1 MNKNRFKILSVIL
14 SYIFFISVIIISI
27 NAVVPEKNLK
37 LLEPK
42 EVLVKKVDNNFSRDK
57 NSVYEILEKDN
68 LEPKKKLESEEE
80 KSNTE
85 IIKNGIK
92 KDNFRIQFA
101 SFREKQKSLEISSEL
116 KKKMSKMSIGIN
128 LIVKEVK
135 IKGNQ
140 TFYRVISE
148 LKYPL
153 GKANSECEKLK
164 RNKIQCIIIKS

>member
-1 MNKNRFKILSVIL
+1 MNKNRFKILSVTL

-27 NAVVPEKNLK
+27 NAVVPEKNLQ

-68 LEPKKKLESEEE
+68 HESEKSVELKEE
-80 KSNTE
+80 RTN
-85 IIKNGIK
+85 IKIVKDGIK
-92 KDNFRIQFA
+92 KNDFRIQFA
-101 SFREKQKSLEISSEL
+101 SFREKQKSLQISSQL
-116 KKKMSKMSIGIN
+116 KEKMSKMSIGIN

-135 IKGNQ
+135 IKENQ

-148 LKYPL
+148 MKYPL

>member
-1 MNKNRFKILSVIL
+1 MNKNRFKLLSIIL
-14 SYIFFISVIIISI
+14 SYVFFIFVIIISI
-27 NAVVPEKNLK
+27 NAVVPEKDLQV
-37 LLEPK
+37 LEPK
-42 EVLVKKVDNNFSRDK
+42 EIIIKKVDNNFLRDK

-68 LEPKKKLESEEE
+68 LEPKKSMESEEE
-80 KSNTE
+80 KSNTK

-101 SFREKQKSLEISSEL
+101 SFKEKQKSLEISTKL
-116 KKKMSKMSIGIN
+116 KEKMSKMSIGIN

-135 IKGNQ
+135 IKENQ

-148 LKYPL
+148 MKYPL

>member
-1 MNKNRFKILSVIL
+1 MNKNRFKILSVTL

-68 LEPKKKLESEEE
+68 HESEKSVELKEE
-80 KSNTE
+80 RTN
-85 IIKNGIK
+85 IKIVKDGIK
-92 KDNFRIQFA
+92 KNDFRIQFA
-101 SFREKQKSLEISSEL
+101 SFREKQKSLQISSQL
-116 KKKMSKMSIGIN
+116 KEKMSKMSIGIN

-148 LKYPL
+148 SKYPF
-153 GKANSECEKLK
+153 GKANSECAKFK
-164 RNKIQCIIIKS
+164 KNKIQCIIIKS

>member
-1 MNKNRFKILSVIL
+1 MKKNRFQFLSIIL
-14 SYIFFISVIIISI
+14 SYFVFVFVIIVSI
-27 NAVVPEKNLK
+27 NAVVPEKDLQV
-37 LLEPK
+37 LEPK
-42 EVLVKKVDNNFSRDK
+42 EILIKKVDNNFSRDK

-68 LEPKKKLESEEE
+68 HESEKRLESEEE
-80 KSNTE
+80 KSNLE
-85 IIKNGIK
+85 IIKNGFE

-116 KKKMSKMSIGIN
+116 KEKMSKMSLGIN

-148 LKYPL
+148 SKYPF
-153 GKANSECEKLK
+153 GKAKYECAKFK
-164 RNKIQCIIIKS
+164 KNKIQCIIIKS